1 MYSIGEGRTRSGSE
15 CNLTNSIYSPPFVL
29 QAKTIMSQA
38 ENDVN
43 VTVTIGDV
51 KVEFSGSAETVTAS
65 VMNFLLK
72 QVPSMDLARKIL
84 LNYAAQE
91 LIEAYSHVIKIT
103 PEGPRVI
110 LDTDDVKLSDKDIV
124 ALQLVAARIAKDLG
138 RLQDNSMQVSDI
150 HTATALNPK
159 SISSRISEMVKAGH
173 VARDEKEPSKYRIT
187 TAGIHWLNSTIPKKI
202 RPAQ

>member
-1 MYSIGEGRTRSGSE
+1 M
-15 CNLTNSIYSPPFVL
+15 L

-65 VMNFLLK
+65 VMNFLFK
-72 QVPSMDLARKIL
+72 QVPSIDLARKIL

-91 LIEAYSHVIKIT
+91 LIETYSHVIKIT

-110 LDTDDVKLSDKDIV
+110 LDTDVKLSDKDIV

-173 VARDEKEPSKYRIT
+173 VTRDEKEPSKYRIT
-187 TAGIHWLNSTIPKKI
+187 TAGIHWLNSTIAKKI

>member
-1 MYSIGEGRTRSGSE
+1 MCSTGERKTRRASTCS
-15 CNLTNSIYSPPFVL
+15 LTNSIYSSSFVL

-38 ENDVN
+38 ENVN
-43 VTVTIGDV
+43 VTVTVGDV
-51 KVEFSGSAETVTAS
+51 KVEFSGSAEHVSAS
-65 VMNFLLK
+65 VMNFLSK
-72 QVPSMDLARKIL
+72 QVPSIDLARKIL

-91 LIEAYSHVIKIT
+91 LIEIYAHLIKIT

-110 LDTDDVKLSDKDIV
+110 LDSDNKLSDKDIV

-138 RLQDNSMQVSDI
+138 RLQDDSMQVSEI

-173 VARDEKEPSKYRIT
+173 VARDEKELSKYRIT
-187 TAGIHWLNSTIPKKI
+187 TAGIHWLNSTIAKKI

>member
-1 MYSIGEGRTRSGSE
+1 M
-15 CNLTNSIYSPPFVL
+15 L
-29 QAKTIMSQA
+29 QAKTTMSQA

-43 VTVTIGDV
+43 VTVKIGDV
-51 KVEFSGSAETVTAS
+51 KVEFSGSAETVTTS
-65 VMNFLLK
+65 VMNFLIK

-91 LIEAYSHVIKIT
+91 LIETYSHVIKIT

-110 LDTDDVKLSDKDIV
+110 LDNDVKLSDKDIV

-150 HTATALNPK
+150 HNATALNPK

-173 VARDEKEPSKYRIT
+173 VMRDEKEPSKYRIT
-187 TAGIHWLNSTIPKKI
+187 TAGIHWLNSTVAKKI
-202 RPAQ
+202 RPEQ

>member
-1 MYSIGEGRTRSGSE
+1 MYSIGEGRTGNGSK

-43 VTVTIGDV
+43 VTITIGDV

-72 QVPSMDLARKIL
+72 EVPSMDLARKIL

-91 LIEAYSHVIKIT
+91 LIETYSHLIKIT

-110 LDTDDVKLSDKDIV
+110 LNTDVKLSDKDIV

-138 RLQDNSMQVSDI
+138 RLQDSSMQVSDI

-202 RPAQ
+202 RPGQ

>member
-1 MYSIGEGRTRSGSE
+1 MYSIGERRTRTASDY
-15 CNLTNSIYSPPFVL
+15 NLTNSIYSPPFVL

-51 KVEFSGSAETVTAS
+51 KVEFSGSVETVTPS

-91 LIEAYSHVIKIT
+91 LIETYSPLIKIT

-110 LDTDDVKLSDKDIV
+110 LDTDVKLSDKDIV
-124 ALQLVAARIAKDLG
+124 ALQLVAARIAKDVG

-173 VARDEKEPSKYRIT
+173 VARDEKEPSKYMIT
-187 TAGIHWLNSTIPKKI
+187 TAGIHWLNSTIAKKI

>member
-1 MYSIGEGRTRSGSE
+1 
-15 CNLTNSIYSPPFVL
+15 
-29 QAKTIMSQA
+29 MSQA

-91 LIEAYSHVIKIT
+91 LIETYSHIIKIT

-110 LDTDDVKLSDKDIV
+110 LDTDVRLSDKDIV

-187 TAGIHWLNSTIPKKI
+187 TAGIYWLNSTIAKKI

>member
-1 MYSIGEGRTRSGSE
+1 MYSIGEGRTGGASK

-29 QAKTIMSQA
+29 QTKTIMSQA

-65 VMNFLLK
+65 VMSFLFK

-91 LIEAYSHVIKIT
+91 LIETYSHVIKIT

-110 LDTDDVKLSDKDIV
+110 LDTEVKLSDKDIV

-138 RLQDNSMQVSDI
+138 RLQDSSMQVSDI

-187 TAGIHWLNSTIPKKI
+187 TAGIHWLNSTVAKKI

>member
-1 MYSIGEGRTRSGSE
+1 MCSTREGRKGSDSE
-15 CNLTNSIYSPPFVL
+15 YNPTNSIYSPPFVL
-29 QAKTIMSQA
+29 QAKTTMSQA

-43 VTVTIGDV
+43 VTVKIGDV
-51 KVEFSGSAETVTAS
+51 KVEFSGSAETVTTS
-65 VMNFLLK
+65 VMNFLIK

-91 LIEAYSHVIKIT
+91 LIETYSHVIKIT

-110 LDTDDVKLSDKDIV
+110 LDNDVKLSDKDIV

-150 HTATALNPK
+150 HNATALNPK

-173 VARDEKEPSKYRIT
+173 VMRDEKEPSKYRIT
-187 TAGIHWLNSTIPKKI
+187 TAGIHWLNSTVAKKI

>member
-1 MYSIGEGRTRSGSE
+1 MCSTREGRKGGDSE

-29 QAKTIMSQA
+29 QAKTTMSQA

-43 VTVTIGDV
+43 VTVKIGDV
-51 KVEFSGSAETVTAS
+51 KVEFSGSAETVTTS
-65 VMNFLLK
+65 VMNFLAK

-84 LNYAAQE
+84 LNYAAKE
-91 LIEAYSHVIKIT
+91 LIETYSHVIKIT

-110 LDTDDVKLSDKDIV
+110 LDSDVKLSDKDIV

-150 HTATALNPK
+150 HNATALNPK

-173 VARDEKEPSKYRIT
+173 VMRDEKEPSKYRIT
-187 TAGIHWLNSTIPKKI
+187 TAGIHWLNSTVAKKI
-202 RPAQ
+202 RPEQ